1 MADADG
7 PTVAKHVYDY
17 ILKSDTFDLDDVPYA
32 LDEAVQL
39 LRDKGVPASR
49 WAPFMHMGG

>member
-1 MADADG
+1 MADPDG
-7 PTVAKHVYDY
+7 PAVAKHVWDY
-17 ILKSDTFDLDDVPYA
+17 ILKHDTFDLDHVPYA

-49 WAPFMHMGG
+49 WALFMHMGG